1 MLHDL
6 VHVLDVIVALA
17 QLSLAVVLLLL
28 IRRSGRRVQATG
40 AIVVM
45 GLVLVAAVD
54 IASAA
59 FGEESAPVALVD
71 ILLLITLGVALVWG
85 SRILSRIQRL
95 EDLLQHERELR
106 EHVEDDR
113 DLAMRDRLGML
124 EP

>member
-6 VHVLDVIVALA
+6 VPVLEVLVALA
-17 QLSLAVVLLLL
+17 QLLLAAILLLL
-28 IRRSGRRVQATG
+28 IRRSGRRVQITG
-40 AIVVM
+40 AIVVT

-59 FGEESAPVALVD
+59 FGAESAPVALVD
-71 ILLLITLGVALVWG
+71 ILLLITLAVALFWG

-113 DLAMRDRLGML
+113 ELAMRDRLGMH